1 MERHT
6 RVGWR
11 AGTGQKKVS
20 RFREPSVV
28 GGGCCVAATDVVRTG
43 LLLAMAEQ
51 KAQQVVRVARPI
63 AAAPSWERS
72 PNTMKETAQGMIGA
86 GGEP

>member
-1 MERHT
+1 M
-6 RVGWR
+6 
-11 AGTGQKKVS
+11 
-20 RFREPSVV
+20 
-28 GGGCCVAATDVVRTG
+28 AATDVVRSG

-72 PNTMKETAQGMIGA
+72 PKHDEANGQRYD
-86 GGEP
+86 